1 VKSES
6 GAATQISSNRFDQKF
21 FALPADIQRRIQ
33 AKIDSVG
40 RRLRTVSH
48 YRMEGADTFRLR
60 VGDYRVI
67 YQIDLE
73 KNEIFLI
80 TIGHRRDVYKNK

>member
-40 RRLRTVSH
+40 RRLRTFSH

>member
-1 VKSES
+1 MKNET

-21 FALPADIQRRIQ
+21 FALPIDLQGRIQ

-40 RRLRTVSH
+40 RRLRTFSH
-48 YRMEGADTFRLR
+48 YRMEGTDTFRLR

-67 YQIDLE
+67 YQIDIG

-80 TIGHRRDVYKNK
+80 TLGHRRDIYKNK